1 MEVAVVSKLTKDQ
14 QELVSLLRQIG
25 YELSP
30 STYTDINGLIGFDVS
45 GGFHVRYDLTY
56 RKDSCSLFV
65 YLSSIKRKQTIR
77 LLTIGLG
84 TYHVNECPVGHYY
97 DYGTMPYTK
106 EGSYD
111 HDNSYMK
118 VYKSDIVEEEL
129 YELVVSMPKSHA
141 KAFKIALN
149 KIPLY
154 NP

>member
-1 MEVAVVSKLTKDQ
+1 MTILTKDQ
-14 QELVSLLRQIG
+14 KELVLLLRQVG

-45 GGFHVRYDLTY
+45 GGFHIRYNLTY
-56 RKDSCSLFV
+56 KKDSCSLFV
-65 YLSSIKRKQTIR
+65 YLSSSKRKQTIR
-77 LLTIGLG
+77 FLTIGLG
-84 TYHVNECPVGHYY
+84 AYHVNKCPVGYFY
-97 DYGTMPYTK
+97 DYGTMPYTR

-118 VYKSDIVEEEL
+118 VYKSEILEDELNQLVE
-129 YELVVSMPKSHA
+129 SMPKSHA

-149 KIPLY
+149 KIPLR

>member
-1 MEVAVVSKLTKDQ
+1 MTELTKDQ
-14 QELVSLLRQIG
+14 KELVSLLIQIG
-25 YELSP
+25 YELNP

-45 GGFHVRYDLTY
+45 GGFHVRYALKY
-56 RKDSCSLFV
+56 RKNSCSLFV

-77 LLTIGLG
+77 FLKIGLG
-84 TYHVNECPVGHYY
+84 AYHVNECLVGHFY

-111 HDNSYMK
+111 HDNSYIN
-118 VYKSDIVEEEL
+118 VYKSEIFEDELNQLVE
-129 YELVVSMPKSHA
+129 SMPKSHA

>member
-1 MEVAVVSKLTKDQ
+1 MGVEVVSTLTKDQ
-14 QELVSLLRQIG
+14 KELVSLLRQIG

-45 GGFHVRYDLTY
+45 GGFHVRYDLKY
-56 RKDSCSLFV
+56 RKDSCSLYV

-77 LLTIGLG
+77 FLTISLG
-84 TYHVNECPVGHYY
+84 AYHVNEFPVGYFY
-97 DYGTMPYTK
+97 DYGTMPYTS

-118 VYKSDIVEEEL
+118 VYKSEILEDELNQLVE
-129 YELVVSMPKSHA
+129 SMPKSHA

>member
-1 MEVAVVSKLTKDQ
+1 MTVLTKDQ
-14 QELVSLLRQIG
+14 QDLVSHIRQIG

-30 STYTDINGLIGFDVS
+30 SSYTDGYGLIGFDVS
-45 GGFHVRYDLTY
+45 GGFHVRYNLTY

-65 YLSSIKRKQTIR
+65 YLSSNKGKQTIR

-84 TYHVNECPVGHYY
+84 AYHVNECHVGHFY

-118 VYKSDIVEEEL
+118 VYKSEIISEEL
-129 YELVVSMPKSHA
+129 EKLVESMPKSHA
-141 KAFKIALN
+141 RAFKIALN

>member
-1 MEVAVVSKLTKDQ
+1 MTVLTKEQND
-14 QELVSLLRQIG
+14 LVSLIRQVG

-30 STYTDINGLIGFDVS
+30 SSYTDGYGLIGFDVS
-45 GGFHVRYDLTY
+45 GGFHVRYTF
-56 RKDSCSLFV
+56 KHTKSNCSLYV
-65 YLSSIKRKQTIR
+65 YLSSKGGKQTIR